1 MANAAWLGRLP
12 MQVNGSARCHCVL
25 ERCELKLY
33 TCDLLS
39 ETLASALQKPPQVAL
54 PLEPYR
60 DPHPSPR
67 RPLHRLVLP

>member
-1 MANAAWLGRLP
+1 M
-12 MQVNGSARCHCVL
+12 L

-60 DPHPSPR
+60 DPHPYPRPPPR
-67 RPLHRLVLP
+67 RLGLP